1 MSENNEY
8 KSIENGKE
16 APQRDPLEHE
26 LLDVIAIAEEA
37 PGDPL
42 PTLARDAIACKI
54 ASIVDGMDGIRRNYN
69 GRYPAHSI
77 DQVVSA
83 VSPRISAAGLRI
95 KTEVLD
101 IEPFAILDNMPFW
114 RESNGRQEQ
123 YTRDVHLFRM
133 KLLFTVID
141 GATGECDRH
150 QWTHVF
156 EIGRS
161 EQDQDCGAAVS
172 YGTKDFLKRQFM
184 IADDS
189 DDPDFKSGGAARR
202 IDPKTLDG
210 QLVPIIS
217 IEPNT
222 RKRSDRS
229 PGWFAKDETGQI
241 SIAMWDTSFKTI
253 DMLMRWNS
261 GTMLTLLEENES
273 RHRFNAPLMLRV
285 SANQY
290 GLNLARDGQLNT
302 LGNPAVAE
310 QFMQAARNIIPSLT
324 AEQAA
329 EYLDVAQLADFKEDM
344 GAALQVIHTAK
355 RFAAS
360 NGDAASDANSSGG
373 PLAEF
378 DSAKQS
384 RPKTKQAP
392 LASTG
397 ASRRTSSMRAGSSN
411 GDGDP
416 ARAVQDPPSDAYED
430 F

>member
-1 MSENNEY
+1 MREDSDY
-8 KSIENGKE
+8 TGIGNGKE
-16 APQRDPLEHE
+16 TPQFDPLEYE
-26 LLDVIAIAEEA
+26 LLDAIASAEEA
-37 PGDPL
+37 AGKSMPP
-42 PTLARDAIACKI
+42 LARDAIACKI
-54 ASIVDGMDGIRRNYN
+54 ASIVDGMEGIRRHHN

-83 VSPRISAAGLRI
+83 VSPLVSAAGLRI

-101 IEPFAILDNMPFW
+101 IEPFAILANLPFW
-114 RESNGRQEQ
+114 RETNGRQEQ

-184 IADDS
+184 IADDG
-189 DDPDFKSGGAARR
+189 DDPDFKSGGKAARR
-202 IDPKTLDG
+202 IDPQTLDG

-217 IEPNT
+217 IEPNA

-241 SIAMWDTSFKTI
+241 SIVMWDTSFKTI

-261 GTMLTLLEENES
+261 GTMLELLAENEH
-273 RHRFNAPLMLRV
+273 RHRFNAPIMLRV
-285 SANQY
+285 NANQY

-302 LGNPAVAE
+302 LENPAVAE
-310 QFMQAARNIIPSLT
+310 QFVQIARNIMPGLT
-324 AEQAA
+324 AELAA
-329 EYLDVAQLADFKEDM
+329 EYLDVAQLADFQEDM
-344 GAALQVIHTAK
+344 GAALQVMHTAK
-355 RFAAS
+355 RFTAG
-360 NGDAASDANSSGG
+360 NGDSALHAQPLAG
-373 PLAEF
+373 PLAEL
-378 DSAKQS
+378 DDPQPSL
-384 RPKTKQAP
+384 P
-392 LASTG
+392 
-397 ASRRTSSMRAGSSN
+397 RTNHELLKSSSKES
-411 GDGDP
+411 
-416 ARAVQDPPSDAYED
+416 
-430 F
+430 